1 MTFFP
6 IRFSAK
12 NIKEYVRNGLILLS
26 QNNQNISLTDIR
38 LSVTLCIINLKQV
51 DSFLITKFSGIMKV
65 QRNLYKWGRQNDTN
79 VKYSIM
85 IITRPLN
92 PLIKL
97 LKHFQNFV
105 LKIDRL
111 GINEK
116 QCILNIDL
124 VMNEFFKQN
133 R

>member
-1 MTFFP
+1 MKEGEKSLFPDHNSIKLIKNDIFP

-65 QRNLYKWGRQNDTN
+65 QRNLYK
-79 VKYSIM
+79 
-85 IITRPLN
+85 
-92 PLIKL
+92 
-97 LKHFQNFV
+97 
-105 LKIDRL
+105 
-111 GINEK
+111 
-116 QCILNIDL
+116 
-124 VMNEFFKQN
+124 
-133 R
+133 